1 MTNSRRV
8 SDTMGDVRVPA
19 DVHYGAQTQRAV
31 DNFRISGIRF
41 SRQFIRSLG
50 LVKAAAAEV
59 NGHLKLL
66 ANEVAEAIHM
76 AANEVAAGH
85 WDEEFVLDVF
95 QTGSGTS
102 TNMNANEVIASRAN
116 ELIGGTK
123 GDVQPIRPIE
133 DVNRCQSSNDV
144 IPTAIHL
151 AALGGIDRD
160 LLPAIEKLA
169 AGLEA
174 KAREFHDVLK
184 TGRTHLQDAVPI
196 LLGQEFSGWA
206 SQLRHGIVRIQS
218 VRTHLLELPIGGTAL
233 GTGLNAHPEFAVRM
247 IDVLART
254 ANPEVRNA
262 DNLFEAIGSRD
273 ALVEVSGTLKSL
285 AVSLIK
291 IAGDIRLL
299 ASGPRTGIAEIS
311 LPELQ
316 PGSSLMPGKVN
327 PVMPEMMIQVCAQVI
342 GNDAAVTLGGMLGQL
357 DLNAMM
363 PLMAHNILQ
372 SISILAAAC
381 RTFDDKCISH
391 GPAMLDRPDNV
402 NGISANRER
411 CQMLLE
417 SSLMSVT
424 ALVPI
429 IGYKKSAEIARES
442 WRSGRT
448 IREVTGEKHLVPD
461 SVLDSV
467 LDVTSMVPEVRVHD
481 RNVVLDETRRGTT
494 RFQRQWKQSRALD
507 RWRDDGGHE

>member
-1 MTNSRRV
+1 MANFRKV
-8 SDTMGDVRVPA
+8 SDTMGEVCVPA
-19 DVHYGAQTQRAV
+19 DVHYGAQTQRALE
-31 DNFRISGIRF
+31 NFRISGMRF
-41 SRQFIRSLG
+41 PRQFIRSLG

-59 NGHLKLL
+59 NRDLKLL
-66 ANEVAEAIHM
+66 TREVAEAIHT
-76 AANEVAAGH
+76 AANEVAAGQ
-85 WDEEFVLDVF
+85 WDGDFVLDIF

-102 TNMNANEVIASRAN
+102 TNMNANEVIASLAN

-123 GDVQPIRPIE
+123 GDVAPIRPIE

-151 AALGGIDRD
+151 AALDGIDRD

-174 KAREFHDVLK
+174 KANEFHDVLK
-184 TGRTHLQDAVPI
+184 PGRTHLQDAVPI
-196 LLGQEFSGWA
+196 FLGQEFSGWS
-206 SQLRHGIVRIQS
+206 SQLRHGIARIKS
-218 VRTHLLELPIGGTAL
+218 ARTHLLELPIGGTAL
-233 GTGLNAHPEFAVRM
+233 GTGLNAHPEFAARM
-247 IDVLART
+247 MKVLTRT
-254 ANPEVRNA
+254 VNRDVRNA

-273 ALVEVSGTLKSL
+273 ALVAVSGAFKSL

-299 ASGPRTGIAEIS
+299 ASGPRTGLGEIS

-342 GNDAAVTLGGMLGQL
+342 GNDAAVTLGGLLGQL

-381 RTFDDKCISH
+381 RTFDDKCVSL
-391 GPAMLDRPDNV
+391 GPSVSDKPDND

-411 CQMLLE
+411 CQMLVE

-429 IGYKKSAEIARES
+429 IGYQKAAEIARES
-442 WRSGRT
+442 WKTGKT
-448 IREVTGEKHLVPD
+448 IRQIAGEMHLVPE
-461 SVLDSV
+461 SILDSV
-467 LDVTSMVPEVRVHD
+467 LDVTSMAGEVLVRDESVATDELRWGNTLYLKQLD
-481 RNVVLDETRRGTT
+481 RSVY
-494 RFQRQWKQSRALD
+494 LD